1 MIAACVD
8 TFRGALALAGLA
20 LRSKLRF
27 SGAYWQWREH
37 TAFGRGT
44 PAGAGFVDRI
54 RYLAHYVRW
63 VGQMRRQA

>member
-1 MIAACVD
+1 
-8 TFRGALALAGLA
+8 LAGLA